1 MVSILLDK
9 KTVEKYGHISFSRE
23 ADRVNAMIYADTTAR
38 AYPVAARRR
47 WRRLACSVLAG
58 LALAGPAVA
67 QPVKIVWSTYL
78 RTGPGSGYAVVDE
91 LQHDTLVDL
100 RTCGAHWC
108 QILSGRTV
116 GYVDKDSIKLPR
128 LPSGG
133 AATGGPQG
141 CFVAGQYAWRQPA
154 ATRFCETKPGR

>member
-1 MVSILLDK
+1 M
-9 KTVEKYGHISFSRE
+9 F
-23 ADRVNAMIYADTTAR
+23 YADAMMRAR
-38 AYPVAARRR
+38 AAVAPRRFGQMAMGA
-47 WRRLACSVLAG
+47 LVV
-58 LALAGPAVA
+58 LALAGPAAA
-67 QPVKIVWSTYL
+67 QPVRIVWSTYL

-100 RTCGAHWC
+100 RTCDAHWC

-128 LPSGG
+128 LPAGG
-133 AATGGPQG
+133 APVGGPQG
-141 CFVAGQYAWRQPA
+141 CFVAGQYAWRTPA

>member
-1 MVSILLDK
+1 MRGRVVTALRAAK
-9 KTVEKYGHISFSRE
+9 KMTKRRRG
-23 ADRVNAMIYADTTAR
+23 AR
-38 AYPVAARRR
+38 AAGTA
-47 WRRLACSVLAG
+47 LAVM
-58 LALAGPAVA
+58 ALAGPALA

-100 RTCGAHWC
+100 KSCGAHWC

-133 AATGGPQG
+133 APIGGAQG

-154 ATRFCETKPGR
+154 NTRFCETKPGR

>member
-1 MVSILLDK
+1 MS
-9 KTVEKYGHISFSRE
+9 
-23 ADRVNAMIYADTTAR
+23 AMIYADTIVDAR
-38 AYPVAARRR
+38 AAPVRRR
-47 WRRLACSVLAG
+47 LVRAAGGMLVVLTLAG
-58 LALAGPAVA
+58 SAVA

-91 LQHDTLVDL
+91 IQHDTLVDL
-100 RTCGAHWC
+100 RSCGAHWC

-133 AATGGPQG
+133 APIGGAQG
-141 CFVAGQYAWRQPA
+141 CFVAGQYAWRTPA
-154 ATRFCETKPGR
+154 QTRFCETKPGR